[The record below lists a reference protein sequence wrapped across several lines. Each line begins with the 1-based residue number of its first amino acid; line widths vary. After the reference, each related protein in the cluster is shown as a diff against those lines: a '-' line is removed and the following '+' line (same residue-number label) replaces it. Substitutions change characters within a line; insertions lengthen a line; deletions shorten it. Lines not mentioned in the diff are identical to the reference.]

1 MERQEEQHNKM
12 EEETQPAAYLSFSTA
27 GDRPEK
33 REDNGPDKGKDKK
46 QKEGTIPLLQLWMF
60 ATRKQLCLVMYGSLH
75 ILALFFPIFLLYL
88 LLPLFI
94 PLPVVSTLSSNLLFS
109 ILQVATIEGC

>member
-12 EEETQPAAYLSFSTA
+12 EEETQPAAYVSFSTA

-60 ATRKQLCLVMYGSLH
+60 ATRKQLCLVMYGSTHSCSLFSH
-75 ILALFFPIFLLYL
+75 IPSLSFTSTIHSLAGS
-88 LLPLFI
+88 LP
-94 PLPVVSTLSSNLLFS
+94 LSSNLLFS